1 MPLVEISRRGLMF
14 VLSSPSGAGKSTLA
28 KSLLQSDDNIAMSVS
43 VTTRA
48 PRPGEVE
55 GVDYIFVSTDDFG
68 LMVNRQQ
75 LLEHAKVFD
84 HYYGTPREPVE
95 QALAS
100 GKDVLFDIDWQG
112 AQQLTEAAGDDLVK
126 VFILPPSKQVLEER
140 LHRRAQDP
148 ADVVAGRMAKANDE
162 LSHWAEYDYI
172 VVNQDLDEAKGRIR
186 SLLEAERLKRSRQT
200 GLADFVKQI
209 QEGL

>member
-1 MPLVEISRRGLMF
+1 MF

-28 KSLLQSDDNIAMSVS
+28 KSLLESDDNIAMSVS
-43 VTTRA
+43 VTTRPA
-48 PRPGEVE
+48 RPREVD
-55 GVDYIFVSTDDFG
+55 GQDYSFISADEFG

-100 GKDVLFDIDWQG
+100 GQDVLFDIDWQG

-140 LHRRAQDP
+140 LHSRAQDP
-148 ADVVAGRMAKANDE
+148 EEVVAARMAKANDE

-172 VVNQDLDEAKGRIR
+172 VVNRDLEDAKTRVR
-186 SLLEAERLKRSRQT
+186 SILEAERLKRSRQT
-200 GLADFVKQI
+200 GLSDFVKQI